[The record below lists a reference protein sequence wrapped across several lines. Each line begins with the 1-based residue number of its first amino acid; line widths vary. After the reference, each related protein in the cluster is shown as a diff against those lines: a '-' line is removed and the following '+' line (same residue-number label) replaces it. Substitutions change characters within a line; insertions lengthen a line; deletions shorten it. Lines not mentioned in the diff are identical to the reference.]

1 MSWKLLIAPIGALLT
16 LVAMTSTAM
25 ADRGRGRHGDH
36 DDALAA
42 VEARQALPL
51 TRIFQIAQTAVPGEI
66 IEVELDREHGR
77 LIYEVDILTS
87 TGRLRQVEI
96 DARTG
101 EVLEVE
107 DED

>member
-1 MSWKLLIAPIGALLT
+1 MSWKLLLAPLGAALT
-16 LVAMTSTAM
+16 LAAITSVAM
-25 ADRGRGRHGDH
+25 ADQGRGRHGDH

-66 IEVELDREHGR
+66 IEVELDRDDGR

-101 EVLEVE
+101 EVLDVE

>member
-1 MSWKLLIAPIGALLT
+1 MSWKLFVAPIGAMLT
-16 LVAMTSTAM
+16 FAVITSPAM
-25 ADRGRGRHGDH
+25 ADRGRGRSGDH

-66 IEVELDREHGR
+66 IEVELDREGGR
-77 LIYEVDILTS
+77 LIYEVDVLTS

-101 EVLEVE
+101 EVLQVE

>member
-1 MSWKLLIAPIGALLT
+1 MSWKLLIAPFGAALT
-16 LVAMTSTAM
+16 LAAITSVAM
-25 ADRGRGRHGDH
+25 ADQGRGRHGDH

-66 IEVELDREHGR
+66 IEVELDRDDGR
-77 LIYEVDILTS
+77 LIYEVDVLTG

>member
-1 MSWKLLIAPIGALLT
+1 MSWKLFIAPLGAALT
-16 LVAMTSTAM
+16 LVAITSTAM
-25 ADRGRGRHGDH
+25 ADQGRGRHGDH

-66 IEVELDREHGR
+66 IEVELDRDDGR

-101 EVLEVE
+101 EVLDVE

>member
-1 MSWKLLIAPIGALLT
+1 MSWKLFVAPVGALLT
-16 LVAMTSTAM
+16 LAAITSVAV
-25 ADRGRGRHGDH
+25 ADQGRGRSGDH

-51 TRIFQIAQTAVPGEI
+51 TRIFEIAQTAVPGEI
-66 IEVELDREHGR
+66 IEVELDREDGR
-77 LIYEVDILTS
+77 LIYEVDILTN